1 MNCPRC
7 TGLMMR
13 DDYFD
18 LQDEAGRCTFVAW
31 RCLICG
37 EVLDP
42 VILKHR
48 EARPAPMVDRARPP
62 LHQIVSVRT
71 RKGAGRSRDLWDDSD
86 GAALPLGANRLADL
100 DLDSRIAA
108 ELEDVDV

>member
-7 TGLMMR
+7 NGYMVQ
-13 DDYFD
+13 DDYLD
-18 LQDEAGRCTFVAW
+18 ILDETGQCRFVAW

-48 EARPAPMVDRARPP
+48 SSPPEPMVDRAR
-62 LHQIVSVRT
+62 
-71 RKGAGRSRDLWDDSD
+71 
-86 GAALPLGANRLADL
+86 LPLAVRHLL
-100 DLDSRIAA
+100 H
-108 ELEDVDV
+108 VH

>member
-7 TGLMMR
+7 NGCMMQ
-13 DDYFD
+13 DDFLD
-18 LQDEAGRCTFVAW
+18 IQDETGQCRFVAW

-48 EARPAPMVDRARPP
+48 SSPPEPMVDRAR
-62 LHQIVSVRT
+62 
-71 RKGAGRSRDLWDDSD
+71 
-86 GAALPLGANRLADL
+86 LPLTVRHLFG
-100 DLDSRIAA
+100 
-108 ELEDVDV
+108 VG

>member
-7 TGLMMR
+7 SGYMMH
-13 DDYFD
+13 DYYLE
-18 LQDEAGRCTFVAW
+18 LQDKTSQCRVTAW

-48 EARPAPMVDRARPP
+48 SSPQEPMVGRARLP
-62 LHQIVSVRT
+62 IAVRQ
-71 RKGAGRSRDLWDDSD
+71 
-86 GAALPLGANRLADL
+86 RLNV
-100 DLDSRIAA
+100 R
-108 ELEDVDV
+108 

>member
-7 TGLMMR
+7 NGYMMH
-13 DDYFD
+13 DDYLD
-18 LQDEAGRCTFVAW
+18 LQDQTSQCRFSAW

-48 EARPAPMVDRARPP
+48 SSPPEPMVGRARLPHKVHY
-62 LHQIVSVRT
+62 LSGI
-71 RKGAGRSRDLWDDSD
+71 RKGGK
-86 GAALPLGANRLADL
+86 
-100 DLDSRIAA
+100 I
-108 ELEDVDV
+108 VHHV

>member
-7 TGLMMR
+7 RGYMMQ
-13 DDYFD
+13 DDYLD
-18 LQDEAGRCTFVAW
+18 LQDEAGQCRFVAW

-48 EARPAPMVDRARPP
+48 NARPAPMVDRARPQ
-62 LHQIVSVRT
+62 LWRLVSIGSN
-71 RKGAGRSRDLWDDSD
+71 RKSQDSPGLVKDLD
-86 GAALPLGANRLADL
+86 GAELSLYARPSSRL
-100 DLDSRIAA
+100 RRPRNQV
-108 ELEDVDV
+108 EDMNA

>member
-7 TGLMMR
+7 NGYMMQDDFLDIEETGQCR
-13 DDYFD
+13 
-18 LQDEAGRCTFVAW
+18 FVAW

-48 EARPAPMVDRARPP
+48 HSTPEPMVDRAR
-62 LHQIVSVRT
+62 
-71 RKGAGRSRDLWDDSD
+71 
-86 GAALPLGANRLADL
+86 LPLAVRHLLNVR
-100 DLDSRIAA
+100 
-108 ELEDVDV
+108 